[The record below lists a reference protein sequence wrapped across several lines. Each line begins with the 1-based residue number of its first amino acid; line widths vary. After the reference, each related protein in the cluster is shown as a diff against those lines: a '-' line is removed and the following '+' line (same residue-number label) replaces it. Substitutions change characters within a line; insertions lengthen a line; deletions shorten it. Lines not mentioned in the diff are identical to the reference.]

1 MFARLSLES
10 DLVAGSAAGSATI
23 LSAAGSVSTLGSVWV
38 ALAGWEVMVN
48 GVARLLRSGGEDKYG
63 LTARGL
69 VDKRFEVS
77 ELVGWVAPG
86 RHVGEGGGPSSGWWN
101 VGTGVAPGTS
111 GWWLRQSMVGS
122 WCSLRCTGVLV
133 DSTRR
138 QGSTGQVK

>member
-69 VDKRFEVS
+69 VDKRFEVL
-77 ELVGWVAPG
+77 ELW
-86 RHVGEGGGPSSGWWN
+86 
-101 VGTGVAPGTS
+101 
-111 GWWLRQSMVGS
+111 
-122 WCSLRCTGVLV
+122 
-133 DSTRR
+133 
-138 QGSTGQVK
+138 